1 MNRIASVIF
10 AIFAPGFLA
19 RAQFST
25 KWLQDENY
33 WGDGKAEFNIYDAQ
47 EVRYGQPRA
56 CEVLHIVVREPF
68 APRELVKTENGA
80 QAGAYPVLKL
90 NQVLHIPT
98 GVYVYQQMHS
108 AFWRTRDGQLIK
120 ATLTSND
127 SCGNTYKEFA
137 ALTGARAWL
146 GRGWSYA
153 WRTYW
158 EGMSGGEETIRA
170 PDNGFFADELPMRV
184 RTVDFSKGDQGEFGI
199 HLARTVINSKK
210 DDVKFA
216 PATVHWRRTTD
227 RVTVAVRRGEE
238 RQEFI
243 LEQQPPYRL
252 LGWTRQDGASAKLRR
267 SVKIDYWNYN
277 KVGDKDRA
285 LNSAPTDKK

>member
-1 MNRIASVIF
+1 MNRIVFVIC
-10 AIFAPGFLA
+10 AILAPALPT

-25 KWLQDENY
+25 KWLQDDNY

-47 EVRYGQPRA
+47 EVRYGQARP
-56 CEVLHIVVREPF
+56 CELVHIVVREPF
-68 APRELVKTENGA
+68 SPRELVKTENGA
-80 QAGAYPVLKL
+80 QAGAYSVLKL

-108 AFWRTRDGQLIK
+108 AFWRTGDGQLIK

-170 PDNGFFADELPMRV
+170 PDNAFFADELPMRV
-184 RTVDFSKGDQGEFGI
+184 RTIDFSKSEQGEFAI
-199 HLARTVINSKK
+199 HLARTVITSKK
-210 DDVKFA
+210 DEVKFA
-216 PATVHWRRTTD
+216 PAIVRWRRGGD
-227 RVTVAVRRGEE
+227 RLTVAVGRSEE
-238 RQEFI
+238 RQEFT

-252 LGWTRQDGASAKLRR
+252 VSWTRQDGASAKLRR
-267 SVKIDYWNYN
+267 SLKIDYWNYN
-277 KVGDKDRA
+277 KVGDKERA
-285 LNSAPTDKK
+285 FSASR